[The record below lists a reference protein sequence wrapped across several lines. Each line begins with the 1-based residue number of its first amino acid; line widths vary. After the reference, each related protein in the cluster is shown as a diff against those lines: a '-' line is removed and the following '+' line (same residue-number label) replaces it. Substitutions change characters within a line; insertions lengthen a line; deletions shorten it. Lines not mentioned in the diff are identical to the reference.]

1 MINHTGEMTIMNINS
16 TQREQNL
23 TNDADPS
30 CESHH
35 SPSPALV
42 GSNGSLTLLLL
53 SFK

>member
-23 TNDADPS
+23 TNDADRS

-35 SPSPALV
+35 S
-42 GSNGSLTLLLL
+42 L
-53 SFK
+53 SGIVE